1 MVKEVERYGTKDV
14 VFDQELLRQRSNLSN
29 YYETQILFQL
39 IYIYET
45 QIIKI

>member
-1 MVKEVERYGTKDV
+1 MVKEVQRYGTKDV
-14 VFDQELLRQRSNLSN
+14 VFDQSF
-29 YYETQILFQL
+29 YDKGKGLFFNCVY